1 MYLYLAESTVQV
13 YVPYVYPCTFM
24 YTQRTECICMVCA
37 QCPRPVEYLLYM
49 CGVPLYERFEGH
61 QALRISPQVPPPSR
75 PLLLLLLLLLGHGP
89 RVSWSWKSKQP
100 DTYTHTLYTY
110 LPNTILPS
118 VRPSV
123 RRLPQ
128 I

>member
-1 MYLYLAESTVQV
+1 
-13 YVPYVYPCTFM
+13 
-24 YTQRTECICMVCA
+24 MVCA

-75 PLLLLLLLLLGHGP
+75 PLLLLLLLGHGP

-100 DTYTHTLYTY
+100 YTY
-110 LPNTILPS
+110 ILCILLYIPIHRYIYTSLGPAERPTPPS
-118 VRPSV
+118 D
-123 RRLPQ
+123 L
-128 I
+128 IF